1 MHKVLF
7 LQLVAVVLVAAIA
20 GFWVGTRGAIS
31 ALIGGAS
38 YFLPNLVFVL
48 RLKIAAAGGRASAA
62 TFFAAEF
69 FKVVATIGILAL
81 AQRYFDVHWLS
92 LLVGLFAALKANLF
106 AFLLKT

>member
-7 LQLVAVVLVAAIA
+7 LQFGAVALVAAIA
-20 GFWVGTRGAIS
+20 GFWVGAIGAIS
-31 ALIGGAS
+31 AVLGGVS
-38 YFLPNLVFVL
+38 YVLPNLVFVL
-48 RLKIAAAGGRASAA
+48 RLKIATASGRASAV
-62 TFFAAEF
+62 TFFAGEF
-69 FKVVATIGILAL
+69 FKVAATIGILAL

>member
-7 LQLVAVVLVAAIA
+7 LQLGAVALVAAIA
-20 GFWVGTRGAIS
+20 GMWVGAVGAAS
-31 ALIGGAS
+31 AAIGGGA
-38 YFLPNLVFVL
+38 YILPNLVFVL
-48 RLKIAAAGGRASAA
+48 RLKIATASGRASAA
-62 TFFAAEF
+62 TFFAGEF
-69 FKVVATIGILAL
+69 FKVAATIGILAL